1 MFGIHPGCLMKKPTY
16 EELAQRIKIL
26 EKKIAA
32 KTDGTSSTKSQYDF
46 QTFTEQSPNMIFIN
60 QGGRVVYVNK
70 RCVEAM
76 GYSRDEFYAP
86 EFDFMSLIAPESVE
100 LIRSNLKRHLAGED
114 IEPYEYSLL
123 NKTGEK
129 IEAIITT
136 RLIKFEG
143 AGAIL
148 GIITNIT
155 DRKRIEEELQY
166 RLKFQR
172 LITTVS
178 SRFINLYPAQIDD
191 EIDYTLQQI
200 GVFADA
206 DRSYVFQFSDD
217 QKSVSCTHEWCSDQ
231 IEPTIERFQNA
242 SVDTFPWALK
252 RFLSGKM
259 LLIPRVS
266 DLPPEAIKEKQE
278 FEQQGIQSILAV
290 PMIFSNKVMGFIGLD
305 SVKEEKM
312 WAGDTNSLLK
322 IVGQVF
328 ANALEN
334 KKTRQALLE
343 SEERLRIVFETFPD
357 PVTIIQADD
366 GRCIDV
372 NSAFTRVTGWTY
384 DEVVGKT
391 TADLDIW
398 NDPQEREKL
407 TAAITEHGKV
417 ENLEAQFRLKDGRL
431 ITALISAILIILR
444 NKPHILTITR
454 DISELKAAQQERE
467 QLKTRLIQAQKMEAI
482 GTLAGGIA
490 HDFNNILGAII
501 GYAEMA
507 LYDTQK
513 GSMEHYNIEQVLKA
527 GHRAKDLV
535 KQILAF
541 SRKSEQDKKI
551 IFLTPIIK
559 EVLKLLRASLPTT
572 IEIKLNIEPNLDAI
586 FADPTQIHQVMMNL
600 CTNSAHAMGDKGGIL
615 AVNLHN
621 VNLNIEAAAQYPE
634 LNPGLYVKLSISD
647 TGCGMNAATMQRI
660 FDPYFT
666 TKELD
671 KGTGMGLAVVHGIVK
686 GHGGGIHVESAAG
699 KGTRFDILFP
709 AIIRQVMSETEELKA
724 LPTGNETILC
734 VDDEQPLIE
743 LGKSMLKKLGYRV
756 ETRILP
762 LEAIEVFKAAP
773 DKFDLVISDMT
784 MPAMTGV
791 SLAKKLMEIRPEIP
805 VVICTGYS
813 EQIDESRAKELGIKG
828 FLMKPFTIRE
838 LSKTV
843 RQVLDD

>member
-1 MFGIHPGCLMKKPTY
+1 MVHIHPGDVMKKPTSD
-16 EELAQRIKIL
+16 ERVKRIKTL
-26 EKKIAA
+26 EKKISA
-32 KTDGTSSTKSQYDF
+32 
-46 QTFTEQSPNMIFIN
+46 
-60 QGGRVVYVNK
+60 
-70 RCVEAM
+70 EA
-76 GYSRDEFYAP
+76 
-86 EFDFMSLIAPESVE
+86 
-100 LIRSNLKRHLAGED
+100 
-114 IEPYEYSLL
+114 
-123 NKTGEK
+123 
-129 IEAIITT
+129 
-136 RLIKFEG
+136 
-143 AGAIL
+143 
-148 GIITNIT
+148 
-155 DRKRIEEELQY
+155 ELQY
-166 RLKFQR
+166 RLKFQH
-172 LITTVS
+172 LITAVS

-191 EIDYTLQQI
+191 EIERTLQQI
-200 GVFADA
+200 GIFADA
-206 DRSYVFQFSDD
+206 DRSYVFQFSEDH
-217 QKSVSCTHEWCSDQ
+217 KTVSCTHEWCSEQ
-231 IEPTIERFQNA
+231 IQPAMDRFRNVA
-242 SVDTFPWALK
+242 VDAFPWALN
-252 RFLSGKM
+252 RFLNGKM
-259 LLIPRVS
+259 LLIPSVS

-278 FEQQGIQSILAV
+278 FEQQGIRSILAV
-290 PMIFSNKVMGFIGLD
+290 PMICSNRVMGFIGLD

-334 KKTRQALLE
+334 KKTGQALQE
-343 SEERLRIVFETFPD
+343 SEERLRTVFETFPD
-357 PVTIIQADD
+357 PVTIIQAED

-372 NSAFTRVTGWTY
+372 NSAFTRVTGWAY
-384 DEVVGKT
+384 DEVIGKT
-391 TADLDIW
+391 AADLDIW
-398 NDPQEREKL
+398 YDPNERKKL
-407 TAAITEHGKV
+407 IAGIAEHGKV
-417 ENLEAQFRLKDGRL
+417 ENLEAQFRLKDGQL
-431 ITALISAILIILR
+431 MTALMSAILIILR

-467 QLKTRLIQAQKMEAI
+467 QLRTRLIQAQKMEAI
-482 GTLAGGIA
+482 GTLAGGVA

-551 IFLTPIIK
+551 ISLAPIIK
-559 EVLKLLRASLPTT
+559 EVSKLLRASLPTT
-572 IEIKLNIEPNLDAI
+572 IEIKLDIDPNLDAI
-586 FADPTQIHQVMMNL
+586 YADPTQIHQVMMNL

-615 AVNLHN
+615 EVNLDN
-621 VNLNIEAAAQYPE
+621 VNLNIKAAAQYPE

-647 TGCGMNAATMQRI
+647 TGCGMDTATIQRI

-666 TKELD
+666 TKEQD

-686 GHGGGIHVESAAG
+686 GHGGGIHVESTVG
-699 KGTRFDILFP
+699 EGTRFDILFP
-709 AIIRQVMSETEELKA
+709 VMKRQLISETEELKA

-743 LGKSMLKKLGYRV
+743 LGKNMLKKLGYRV
-756 ETRILP
+756 EARTLP
-762 LEAIEVFKAAP
+762 LEAIEVFEAAP

-805 VVICTGYS
+805 VIICTGYS
-813 EQIDESRAKELGIKG
+813 EQIDESRAKALGIKG

-843 RQVLDD
+843 RQVLDRKG

>member
-1 MFGIHPGCLMKKPTY
+1 MKKPTY
-16 EELAQRIKIL
+16 DEPAKRIKTL
-26 EKKIAA
+26 EQKIAA
-32 KTDGTSSTKSQYDF
+32 EADGSLSTKPECDF
-46 QTFTEQSPNMIFIN
+46 QTFTEQSPDMIFIN

-70 RCVEAM
+70 RCAETM

-86 EFDFMSLIAPESVE
+86 EFDFISLIAPESVD
-100 LIRSNLKRHLAGED
+100 LIRANFKRHLAGEN
-114 IEPYEYSLL
+114 IEPYEYSILTR
-123 NKTGEK
+123 KGQK
-129 IEAIITT
+129 IQAIITT
-136 RLIKFEG
+136 RLINFEG
-143 AGAIL
+143 ARAIL
-148 GIITNIT
+148 GIVTDIT
-155 DRKRIEEELQY
+155 DRKRTEEELRY
-166 RLKFQR
+166 RLQIQR
-172 LITTVS
+172 LITTIS
-178 SRFINLYPAQIDD
+178 GRFINLYPAQIDD
-191 EIDYTLQQI
+191 EIDRTLQQI
-200 GVFADA
+200 ANFANA

-217 QKSVSCTHEWCSDQ
+217 QKSISCTHEWCADQ
-231 IEPTIERFQNA
+231 IEPSIGRFQNA
-242 SVDTFPWALK
+242 PADAFPWILK
-252 RFLSGKM
+252 KHLRGEM
-259 LLIPRVS
+259 VLIPRVS

-278 FEQQGIQSILAV
+278 FERQGVQSLLVV
-290 PMIFSNKVMGFIGLD
+290 PMTCSNKVMGLIGLD
-305 SVKEEKM
+305 SAKEKKM
-312 WAGDTNSLLK
+312 WAEDTNSLLK

-334 KKTRQALLE
+334 KKTRQALQQ

-357 PVTIIQADD
+357 PVTIIQAED

-391 TADLDIW
+391 AADLDIW
-398 NDPQEREKL
+398 QDPQARAKMI
-407 TAAITEHGKV
+407 AGIAGHGKV
-417 ENLEAQFRLKDGRL
+417 ENLEAQFQLKDGRL
-431 ITALISAILIILR
+431 ITALMSATLIILR

-467 QLKTRLIQAQKMEAI
+467 QLRTRLIQAQKMEAI

-513 GSMEHYNIEQVLKA
+513 DSMEHYNIEQVLKA

-572 IEIKLNIEPNLDAI
+572 IEIRQNIEPNLDAI

-615 AVNLHN
+615 EIHLHN
-621 VNLNIEAAAQYPE
+621 ANLDTKAAAQYPE
-634 LNPGLYVKLSISD
+634 LNPGPYIKLSVSD
-647 TGCGMNAATMQRI
+647 TGCGMDVATLQRI

-666 TKELD
+666 TKEQD

-686 GHGGGIHVESAAG
+686 GHGGSIHVESAVAE
-699 KGTRFDILFP
+699 GTHFDILFP
-709 AIIRQVMSETEELKA
+709 VIKRQAISETEELKA
-724 LPTGNETILC
+724 LPTGNETILF
-734 VDDEQPLIE
+734 VDDEQSLIE
-743 LGKSMLKKLGYRV
+743 LGKNMLEKLGYRV
-756 ETRILP
+756 EARTLP
-762 LEAIEVFKAAP
+762 VEAIELFKAAP
-773 DKFDLVISDMT
+773 NPFDLVISDMT

-791 SLAKKLMEIRPEIP
+791 SLAKKLMQIRPEIP
-805 VVICTGYS
+805 VIICTGYS

-843 RQVLDD
+843 RKVLDTIIDLPEGKS

>member
-1 MFGIHPGCLMKKPTY
+1 MKKPTY
-16 EELAQRIKIL
+16 DELAKRIKTL
-26 EKKIAA
+26 EQKIAA
-32 KTDGTSSTKSQYDF
+32 ETDGSLSTKPDCDF

-70 RCVEAM
+70 RCAETM

-86 EFDFMSLIAPESVE
+86 EFDFISLIAPDSVD
-100 LIRSNLKRHLAGED
+100 LIRANFKRHLAGED
-114 IEPYEYSLL
+114 IEPYEYSILTR
-123 NKTGEK
+123 KGQK
-129 IEAIITT
+129 IQAIITT
-136 RLIKFEG
+136 RLINFEG
-143 AGAIL
+143 ARAIL
-148 GIITNIT
+148 GIITDIT
-155 DRKRIEEELQY
+155 DRKRAEEELRY
-166 RLKFQR
+166 RLEFQR
-172 LITTVS
+172 LITTIS

-191 EIDYTLQQI
+191 EIDRTLQQI
-200 GVFADA
+200 ANFANA

-217 QKSVSCTHEWCSDQ
+217 QKSISCTHEWCADQ
-231 IEPTIERFQNA
+231 IEPLIGRLRNA
-242 SVDTFPWALK
+242 PVDTFPWILK
-252 RFLSGKM
+252 KHLRGEM
-259 LLIPRVS
+259 VLIPRVS
-266 DLPPEAIKEKQE
+266 DLPSEAFKEKQE
-278 FEQQGIQSILAV
+278 FMRQGIQSLLVV
-290 PMIFSNKVMGFIGLD
+290 PMICSNKVMGFIGLD

-334 KKTRQALLE
+334 KKTRQALQQ

-357 PVTIIQADD
+357 PVTIIQAED
-366 GRCIDV
+366 GRCIDI

-391 TADLDIW
+391 AADLDIW
-398 NDPQEREKL
+398 HDPPAREKMI
-407 TAAITEHGKV
+407 ADITEHGKV

-431 ITALISAILIILR
+431 ITALMSATLIILR
-444 NKPHILTITR
+444 NRPHILTITR

-467 QLKTRLIQAQKMEAI
+467 QLRTRLIQAQKMEAI

-513 GSMEHYNIEQVLKA
+513 DSMEHYNTEQVLKA

-572 IEIKLNIEPNLDAI
+572 IEIRQNIEPNLDAI

-615 AVNLHN
+615 EINLHN
-621 VNLNIEAAAQYPE
+621 VNLDTKAAARYPE
-634 LNPGLYVKLSISD
+634 LNPGPYVKLSVSD
-647 TGCGMNAATMQRI
+647 TGCGMDFATKQRI

-666 TKELD
+666 TKEQD

-686 GHGGGIHVESAAG
+686 GHGGSIHVESAVAE
-699 KGTRFDILFP
+699 GTRFDILFP
-709 AIIRQVMSETEELKA
+709 VIKRKAISETEELKA

-734 VDDEQPLIE
+734 VDDEQSLIE
-743 LGKSMLKKLGYRV
+743 LGKNMLKKLGYRV
-756 ETRILP
+756 EARTLP
-762 LEAIEVFKAAP
+762 VEAIELFKTAP
-773 DKFDLVISDMT
+773 DTFDLVISDMT
-784 MPAMTGV
+784 MPTMTGV
-791 SLAKKLMEIRPEIP
+791 SLAKKLMQIRPEIP
-805 VVICTGYS
+805 VIICTGYS
-813 EQIDESRAKELGIKG
+813 EQIDESRAKELGIRG

-843 RQVLDD
+843 RKVLDAIIDFPEGKS

>member
-1 MFGIHPGCLMKKPTY
+1 MVRIHLGGLMKKPTY
-16 EELAQRIKIL
+16 DELVKRIKTL
-26 EKKIAA
+26 EKKIATKADSKPSA
-32 KTDGTSSTKSQYDF
+32 KSEYDF

-60 QGGRVVYVNK
+60 QRGRVVYANK
-70 RCVEAM
+70 RCFETM

-86 EFDFMSLIAPESVE
+86 EFEFMSLIAPESAE
-100 LIRSNLKRHLAGED
+100 LIRSNFKRHLAGED
-114 IEPYEYSLL
+114 IEPYEYALL
-123 NKTGEK
+123 NKSGEK
-129 IEAIITT
+129 LEAIITT
-136 RLIKFEG
+136 RLIDFEG

-148 GIITNIT
+148 GIITDIT
-155 DRKRIEEELQY
+155 DRKRAEEELQY

-172 LITTVS
+172 LITTIS
-178 SRFINLYPAQIDD
+178 SQFINLYPAQIDD
-191 EIDYTLQQI
+191 EIDHTLQQI

-217 QKSVSCTHEWCSDQ
+217 QKCVSCTHEWCADQ
-231 IEPTIERFQNA
+231 IEPIIERIQDA

-252 RFLSGKM
+252 RFLSGQM

-278 FEQQGIQSILAV
+278 FEQQGAQSILAV
-290 PMIFSNKVMGFIGLD
+290 PMICSNRVIGFIGLD

-334 KKTRQALLE
+334 KKTRQALQQ

-357 PVTIIQADD
+357 PVTIIQAED

-384 DEVVGKT
+384 DDVIGKT
-391 TADLDIW
+391 AADLDIW
-398 NDPQEREKL
+398 QDSKEREKL
-407 TAAITEHGKV
+407 TAGIAEHGKV

-431 ITALISAILIILR
+431 ITALMSATLIILR

-467 QLKTRLIQAQKMEAI
+467 QLRTRLIQAQKMEAI

-513 GSMEHYNIEQVLKA
+513 GSMEHYNIDQVLKA

-551 IFLTPIIK
+551 ILLKPIIK

-572 IEIKLNIEPNLDAI
+572 IEIKQSIEPNLDTI
-586 FADPTQIHQVMMNL
+586 LADPTQIHQVVMNL

-615 AVNLHN
+615 EVNLHN
-621 VNLNIEAAAQYPE
+621 VNLNTRAAAQYPE
-634 LNPGLYVKLSISD
+634 LNPGPYVKLSISD
-647 TGCGMNAATMQRI
+647 TGGGMDAATMQRI

-666 TKELD
+666 TKEQD

-686 GHGGGIHVESAAG
+686 GHGGGIHVESAVG
-699 KGTRFDILFP
+699 EGTRFDILFP
-709 AIIRQVMSETEELKA
+709 IMGRQIISETEELKA
-724 LPTGNETILC
+724 LPTGDETILC

-743 LGKSMLKKLGYRV
+743 LGKNMLQKLGYHV
-756 ETRILP
+756 EARTLP
-762 LEAIEVFKAAP
+762 VEAIEIFKAAP
-773 DKFDLVISDMT
+773 DKFNLVISDMT
-784 MPAMTGV
+784 MPTMTGV

-805 VVICTGYS
+805 VIICTGYS
-813 EQIDESRAKELGIKG
+813 EQIDESRAKEMGIKG

-843 RQVLDD
+843 RKVLDD

>member
-1 MFGIHPGCLMKKPTY
+1 MKKPTY
-16 EELAQRIKIL
+16 EELAQRLKIL

-32 KTDGTSSTKSQYDF
+32 KTDGTSSTKSEYDF

-60 QGGRVVYVNK
+60 QGGRVVYVNN

>member
-1 MFGIHPGCLMKKPTY
+1 MKKPTY

-709 AIIRQVMSETEELKA
+709 AIIRQVISETEELKA

-756 ETRILP
+756 ETRTLP

-805 VVICTGYS
+805 VIICTGYS

>member
-1 MFGIHPGCLMKKPTY
+1 MKKPTY
-16 EELAQRIKIL
+16 DELVKRIKTL
-26 EKKIAA
+26 EKEIAA
-32 KTDGTSSTKSQYDF
+32 KHDRKPSTKSEYDF
-46 QTFTEQSPNMIFIN
+46 QLFTEQSPNMIFIN
-60 QGGRVVYVNK
+60 QGGRVVYANK
-70 RCVEAM
+70 RCFETM

-86 EFDFMSLIAPESVE
+86 EFDFMSLIAPESLE
-100 LIRSNLKRHLAGED
+100 LIRSNFKRHLAGED
-114 IEPYEYSLL
+114 IEPYEYALF
-123 NKTGEK
+123 NKRGEK

-136 RLIKFEG
+136 RLINFEG
-143 AGAIL
+143 ARAIL
-148 GIITNIT
+148 GIITDIS
-155 DRKRIEEELQY
+155 DRKRAEEELQY

-172 LITTVS
+172 LITTIS
-178 SRFINLYPAQIDD
+178 SQFINLYPAQIDD
-191 EIDYTLQQI
+191 EIDHTLQQM

-206 DRSYVFQFSDD
+206 DRSYVFQFSED
-217 QKSVSCTHEWCSDQ
+217 QKSVSCTHEWCADQ
-231 IEPTIERFQNA
+231 IEPAIERLQNA
-242 SVDTFPWALK
+242 SVDAFPWILK
-252 RFLSGKM
+252 KHLRGEM
-259 LLIPRVS
+259 VLIPRVS

-278 FEQQGIQSILAV
+278 FEQQRTQSILAV
-290 PMIFSNKVMGFIGLD
+290 PMICNNKVIGFIGLD

-312 WAGDTNSLLK
+312 WARDTNSLLK

-334 KKTRQALLE
+334 KKTRQALQQ

-357 PVTIIQADD
+357 PVTIIQAED

-372 NSAFTRVTGWTY
+372 NSAFSRVTGWTY

-391 TADLDIW
+391 AADLDIW
-398 NDPQEREKL
+398 HDPQEREKL
-407 TAAITEHGKV
+407 TAGIAEHGKV

-431 ITALISAILIILR
+431 ITALMSATLIILR

-467 QLKTRLIQAQKMEAI
+467 QLRTRLIQAQKMEAI

-551 IFLTPIIK
+551 IFLTPIII

-572 IEIKLNIEPNLDAI
+572 IEIKQNIEPNLDAI

-600 CTNSAHAMGDKGGIL
+600 CTNSAHAMGDKSGIL
-615 AVNLHN
+615 EVNLQN
-621 VNLNIEAAAQYPE
+621 MNLNLKAAAQYPD

-647 TGCGMNAATMQRI
+647 TGCGMDSATMQRI

-666 TKELD
+666 TKEQD

-699 KGTRFDILFP
+699 EGTRFDILFP
-709 AIIRQVMSETEELKA
+709 VIKRQVISETEELKA
-724 LPTGNETILC
+724 LPTGNESILC

-743 LGKSMLKKLGYRV
+743 LGKNMLKKLGYRV
-756 ETRILP
+756 ETQTLP
-762 LEAIEVFKAAP
+762 VEAIELFRAAP

-805 VVICTGYS
+805 VIICTGYS

-843 RQVLDD
+843 RKVLDD

>member
-1 MFGIHPGCLMKKPTY
+1 MTKPTY
-16 EELAQRIKIL
+16 DEPANRLKAPG
-26 EKKIAA
+26 KKIVAE
-32 KTDGTSSTKSQYDF
+32 TDGSLSRQSACDF

-70 RCVEAM
+70 RCAETM

-86 EFDFMSLIAPESVE
+86 EFDFISLIAPESVG
-100 LIRSNLKRHLAGED
+100 LIQANFKRHLAGED
-114 IEPYEYSLL
+114 IEPYEYSILTR
-123 NKTGEK
+123 KGQK
-129 IEAIITT
+129 IQAIITT
-136 RLIKFEG
+136 RLINFEG
-143 AGAIL
+143 ARAIL
-148 GIITNIT
+148 GIITDIT
-155 DRKRIEEELQY
+155 DRKRAEEELRY
-166 RLKFQR
+166 RLEFQR
-172 LITTVS
+172 LITTIS

-191 EIDYTLQQI
+191 EIDRTLQQI
-200 GVFADA
+200 ANFANA

-217 QKSVSCTHEWCSDQ
+217 QKSISCTHEWCADQ
-231 IEPTIERFQNA
+231 IEPLIGRLRNA
-242 SVDTFPWALK
+242 PVDTFPWILK
-252 RFLSGKM
+252 KHLRGEM
-259 LLIPRVS
+259 VLIPRVS
-266 DLPPEAIKEKQE
+266 DLPSEAFKEKQE
-278 FEQQGIQSILAV
+278 FMRQGIQSLLVV
-290 PMIFSNKVMGFIGLD
+290 PMICSNKVMGFIGLD

-334 KKTRQALLE
+334 KKTRQALQQ

-357 PVTIIQADD
+357 PVTIIQAED
-366 GRCIDV
+366 GRCIDI

-391 TADLDIW
+391 AADLDIW
-398 NDPQEREKL
+398 HDPPAREKMI
-407 TAAITEHGKV
+407 ADITEHGKV

-431 ITALISAILIILR
+431 ITALMSATLIILR
-444 NKPHILTITR
+444 NRPHILTITR

-467 QLKTRLIQAQKMEAI
+467 QLRTRLIQAQKMEAI

-513 GSMEHYNIEQVLKA
+513 DSMEHYNTEQVLKA

-572 IEIKLNIEPNLDAI
+572 IEIRQNIEPNLDAI

-615 AVNLHN
+615 EINLHN
-621 VNLNIEAAAQYPE
+621 SNLDTKAAARYPE
-634 LNPGLYVKLSISD
+634 LNPGPYVKLSVSD
-647 TGCGMNAATMQRI
+647 TGCGMDFATLQRI

-666 TKELD
+666 TKEQD

-686 GHGGGIHVESAAG
+686 GHGGSIHVESAVAE
-699 KGTRFDILFP
+699 GTRFDILFP
-709 AIIRQVMSETEELKA
+709 VVKRQVISETEELKA

-734 VDDEQPLIE
+734 VDDEQSLIE
-743 LGKSMLKKLGYRV
+743 LGKNMLKKLGYRV
-756 ETRILP
+756 EARTLP
-762 LEAIEVFKAAP
+762 VEAIELFKAAP
-773 DKFDLVISDMT
+773 DTFDLVISDMT

-791 SLAKKLMEIRPEIP
+791 SLAKKLMQIRPQIP
-805 VVICTGYS
+805 VIICTGYS
-813 EQIDESRAKELGIKG
+813 EQIDESRAKELGIRG

-843 RQVLDD
+843 RKVLDTTG

>member
-1 MFGIHPGCLMKKPTY
+1 MTKPTY
-16 EELAQRIKIL
+16 DEPANRLKAPG
-26 EKKIAA
+26 KKIVAE
-32 KTDGTSSTKSQYDF
+32 TDGSMSRQSACDF

-70 RCVEAM
+70 RCAETM

-86 EFDFMSLIAPESVE
+86 EFDFISLIAPESVG
-100 LIRSNLKRHLAGED
+100 LIQANFKRHLAGED
-114 IEPYEYSLL
+114 IEPYEYSILTR
-123 NKTGEK
+123 KGQK
-129 IEAIITT
+129 IQAIITT
-136 RLIKFEG
+136 RLINFEG
-143 AGAIL
+143 ARAIL
-148 GIITNIT
+148 GIITDIT
-155 DRKRIEEELQY
+155 DRKRAEEELRY
-166 RLKFQR
+166 RLEFQR
-172 LITTVS
+172 LITTIS

-191 EIDYTLQQI
+191 EIDRTLQQI
-200 GVFADA
+200 ANFANA

-217 QKSVSCTHEWCSDQ
+217 QKSISCTHEWCADQ
-231 IEPTIERFQNA
+231 IEPLIGRLRNA
-242 SVDTFPWALK
+242 PVDTFPWILK
-252 RFLSGKM
+252 KHLRGEM
-259 LLIPRVS
+259 VLIPRVS
-266 DLPPEAIKEKQE
+266 DLPSEAFKEKQE
-278 FEQQGIQSILAV
+278 FMRQGIQSLLVV
-290 PMIFSNKVMGFIGLD
+290 PMICSNKVMGFIGLD

-334 KKTRQALLE
+334 KKTRQALQQ

-357 PVTIIQADD
+357 PVTIIQAED

-391 TADLDIW
+391 AADLDIW
-398 NDPQEREKL
+398 HDPPAREKMI
-407 TAAITEHGKV
+407 ADITEHGKV

-431 ITALISAILIILR
+431 ITALMSATLIILR
-444 NKPHILTITR
+444 NRPHILTITR

-467 QLKTRLIQAQKMEAI
+467 QLRTRLIQAQKMEAI

-513 GSMEHYNIEQVLKA
+513 DSMEHYNTEQVLKA

-572 IEIKLNIEPNLDAI
+572 IEIRQNIEPNLDAI

-615 AVNLHN
+615 EINLHN
-621 VNLNIEAAAQYPE
+621 SNLDTKAAARYPE
-634 LNPGLYVKLSISD
+634 LNPGPYVKLSVSD
-647 TGCGMNAATMQRI
+647 TGCGMDFATLQRI

-666 TKELD
+666 TKEQD

-686 GHGGGIHVESAAG
+686 GHGGSIHVESAVAE
-699 KGTRFDILFP
+699 GTRFDILFP
-709 AIIRQVMSETEELKA
+709 VVKRQAISETEELKA

-734 VDDEQPLIE
+734 VDDEQSLIE
-743 LGKSMLKKLGYRV
+743 LGKNMLKKLGYRV
-756 ETRILP
+756 EARTLP
-762 LEAIEVFKAAP
+762 VEAIELFKAAP
-773 DKFDLVISDMT
+773 DTFDLVISDMT

-791 SLAKKLMEIRPEIP
+791 SLAKKLMQIRPQIP
-805 VVICTGYS
+805 VIICTGYS
-813 EQIDESRAKELGIKG
+813 EQIDESRAKELGIRG

-843 RQVLDD
+843 RKVLDTTG

>member
-1 MFGIHPGCLMKKPTY
+1 MKKPTY
-16 EELAQRIKIL
+16 DELAKRIKTL

-32 KTDGTSSTKSQYDF
+32 KTDGSVSTKSDCDF

-60 QGGRVVYVNK
+60 QEGRVVYANK
-70 RCVEAM
+70 RCFETM

-86 EFDFMSLIAPESVE
+86 EFDFMSLIAPESLE
-100 LIRSNLKRHLAGED
+100 LIRSNFKRHLAGED
-114 IEPYEYSLL
+114 IEPYEYALL
-123 NKTGEK
+123 NKRGEK

-136 RLIKFEG
+136 RLINFEG
-143 AGAIL
+143 AEAIL
-148 GIITNIT
+148 GIITDIS
-155 DRKRIEEELQY
+155 DRKRAEEELQY

-172 LITTVS
+172 LITTIS
-178 SRFINLYPAQIDD
+178 SQFINLYPAQIDD
-191 EIDYTLQQI
+191 EIDHTLQQI
-200 GVFADA
+200 AVFADA
-206 DRSYVFQFSDD
+206 DRSYVIQFSDD
-217 QKSVSCTHEWCSDQ
+217 QKTVSCTHEWCADQ
-231 IEPTIERFQNA
+231 IEPAIERLQNA
-242 SVDTFPWALK
+242 PIDAFPWILK
-252 RFLSGKM
+252 KHLRGEM
-259 LLIPRVS
+259 VLIPRVS
-266 DLPPEAIKEKQE
+266 DLPHEAIKEKQE
-278 FEQQGIQSILAV
+278 FEKQGIQSLLVV
-290 PMIFSNKVMGFIGLD
+290 PMICSNKVMGLIGLD

-322 IVGQVF
+322 IIGQVF

-334 KKTRQALLE
+334 KKTRQALQQ

-357 PVTIIQADD
+357 PVTIIQAED

-391 TADLDIW
+391 AADLDIW
-398 NDPQEREKL
+398 HDPQEREKL
-407 TAAITEHGKV
+407 TTGIAEHGKV

-431 ITALISAILIILR
+431 ITALMSATLIILR

-454 DISELKAAQQERE
+454 DISELKAAQQERK
-467 QLKTRLIQAQKMEAI
+467 QLRTRLIQAQKMEAI

-572 IEIKLNIEPNLDAI
+572 IEIKQNIEPNPDAI

-615 AVNLHN
+615 EVNLQN
-621 VNLNIEAAAQYPE
+621 VNLNIRAAAQYPE
-634 LNPGLYVKLSISD
+634 LNPGLYVKLNISD
-647 TGCGMNAATMQRI
+647 TGCGMDSATMQRI

-666 TKELD
+666 TKEQD

-699 KGTRFDILFP
+699 EGTRFDILFP
-709 AIIRQVMSETEELKA
+709 VIKRQVISETEELKA

-743 LGKSMLKKLGYRV
+743 LGKNMLKKLGYRV
-756 ETRILP
+756 ETRTLP
-762 LEAIEVFKAAP
+762 IEAIEVFKAAP

-805 VVICTGYS
+805 VIICTGYS

>member
-1 MFGIHPGCLMKKPTY
+1 MKKPTY

-217 QKSVSCTHEWCSDQ
+217 QKSISCTHEWCSDQ

>member
-1 MFGIHPGCLMKKPTY
+1 MNKPTY
-16 EELAQRIKIL
+16 AELAKRIQTL
-26 EKKIAA
+26 EKKIAST
-32 KTDGTSSTKSQYDF
+32 TDKKPSTKPDYDF

-60 QGGRVVYVNK
+60 KGGRVVYVNN
-70 RCVEAM
+70 RCVETM

-86 EFDFMSLIAPESVE
+86 EFDFMSLIAPESLE
-100 LIRSNLKRHLAGED
+100 LIRSNFKRHLAGEE
-114 IEPYEYSLL
+114 IAPYEYTLL
-123 NKTGEK
+123 NKRGEK

-136 RLIKFEG
+136 RLIKFEDDR
-143 AGAIL
+143 AIL

-155 DRKRIEEELQY
+155 DRKRAEEELQY
-166 RLKFQR
+166 RLKFQH

-191 EIDYTLQQI
+191 EIDYTLQKI
-200 GVFADA
+200 GIFADA

-217 QKSVSCTHEWCSDQ
+217 HKTVSCTHEWCADQ
-231 IEPTIERFQNA
+231 IEPVTERIQNA
-242 SVDTFPWALK
+242 SVNAFPWAMK
-252 RFLSGKM
+252 RFLDGQM

-278 FEQQGIQSILAV
+278 FEEQGTRSILAV
-290 PMIFSNKVMGFIGLD
+290 PMIFSNRVMGFIGLD
-305 SVKEEKM
+305 SVKEDKM
-312 WAGDTNSLLK
+312 WAADTNSLLK

-334 KKTRQALLE
+334 KKTGQALQE

-357 PVTIIQADD
+357 PVTIIQAED
-366 GRCIDV
+366 GRCFDV

-391 TADLDIW
+391 AADLDIW
-398 NDPQEREKL
+398 HNPQDHKKL
-407 TAAITEHGKV
+407 TAGIAERGRV
-417 ENLEAQFRLKDGRL
+417 ENLEAQFRMKDGRL
-431 ITALISAILIILR
+431 ITALMSATLIILH

-467 QLKTRLIQAQKMEAI
+467 QLRTRLIQAQKMEAI

-507 LYDTQK
+507 LYDTQID
-513 GSMEHYNIEQVLKA
+513 SMEHYNIEQVLKA

-572 IEIKLNIEPNLDAI
+572 IEIKLNIEPKLDAI

-615 AVNLHN
+615 EVNVNN
-621 VNLNIEAAAQYPE
+621 VNLNAREAAQYPE
-634 LNPGLYVKLSISD
+634 LNPGFYVKLSIGD
-647 TGCGMNAATMQRI
+647 TGCGMDAATIQRI

-666 TKELD
+666 TKEQD

-686 GHGGGIHVESAAG
+686 GHGGGIHVESAVG

-709 AIIRQVMSETEELKA
+709 VIKRQITSETEELKA
-724 LPTGNETILC
+724 LPTGNETIM
-734 VDDEQPLIE
+734 VIDDEQSLIE
-743 LGKSMLKKLGYRV
+743 LGKNMLEKLGYRV
-756 ETRILP
+756 ETQTLP
-762 LEAIEVFKAAP
+762 LEAIEIFKAAP
-773 DKFDLVISDMT
+773 DKFNLIISDMT
-784 MPAMTGV
+784 MPAMTGD
-791 SLAKKLMEIRPEIP
+791 SLAKELMQIRPEIP
-805 VVICTGYS
+805 VIICTGHS
-813 EQIDESRAKELGIKG
+813 EQIDESRAKEMGIKG

-843 RQVLDD
+843 RQVLDAKG

>member
-1 MFGIHPGCLMKKPTY
+1 MKKPTY
-16 EELAQRIKIL
+16 DELAKRIKTL
-26 EKKIAA
+26 EQKIAA
-32 KTDGTSSTKSQYDF
+32 ETDGSLSTKPDCDF

-70 RCVEAM
+70 RCAETM

-86 EFDFMSLIAPESVE
+86 EFDFISLIAPESVG
-100 LIRSNLKRHLAGED
+100 LIQANFKRHLAGED
-114 IEPYEYSLL
+114 IEPYEYSILTR
-123 NKTGEK
+123 KGQK
-129 IEAIITT
+129 IQAIITT
-136 RLIKFEG
+136 RLINFEG
-143 AGAIL
+143 ARAIL
-148 GIITNIT
+148 GIITDIT
-155 DRKRIEEELQY
+155 ERKQAEEELRY
-166 RLKFQR
+166 RLEFQR
-172 LITTVS
+172 LITTIS

-191 EIDYTLQQI
+191 EIDRTLQQI
-200 GVFADA
+200 ANFANA

-217 QKSVSCTHEWCSDQ
+217 QKSISCTHEWCADQ
-231 IEPTIERFQNA
+231 IEPLIGRLRNA
-242 SVDTFPWALK
+242 PVDTFPWILK
-252 RFLSGKM
+252 KHLRGEM
-259 LLIPRVS
+259 VLIPRVS
-266 DLPPEAIKEKQE
+266 DLPSEAFKEKQE
-278 FEQQGIQSILAV
+278 FMRQGIQSLLVV
-290 PMIFSNKVMGFIGLD
+290 PMICSNKVMGFIGLD

-334 KKTRQALLE
+334 KKTRQALQQ

-357 PVTIIQADD
+357 PVTIIQAED
-366 GRCIDV
+366 GRCIDI

-391 TADLDIW
+391 AADLDIW
-398 NDPQEREKL
+398 HDPQARQKMI
-407 TAAITEHGKV
+407 AGITEHGKV
-417 ENLEAQFRLKDGRL
+417 ENLEARFRLKDGRL
-431 ITALISAILIILR
+431 ITALMSATLIILR

-467 QLKTRLIQAQKMEAI
+467 QLRTRLIQAQKMEAI

-513 GSMEHYNIEQVLKA
+513 DSMEHYNIEQVLKA

-541 SRKSEQDKKI
+541 SRRSEQDKKI

-572 IEIKLNIEPNLDAI
+572 IEIRQNIEPNLDAI

-615 AVNLHN
+615 EINLHN
-621 VNLNIEAAAQYPE
+621 VNLDTKAAARYPE
-634 LNPGLYVKLSISD
+634 LNPGPYVKLSVSD
-647 TGCGMNAATMQRI
+647 TGCGMDFATKQRI

-666 TKELD
+666 TKEQD

-686 GHGGGIHVESAAG
+686 GHGGSIHVESAVAE
-699 KGTRFDILFP
+699 GTRFDILFP
-709 AIIRQVMSETEELKA
+709 VIKRKAISETEELKA

-734 VDDEQPLIE
+734 VDDEQSLIE
-743 LGKSMLKKLGYRV
+743 LGKNMLKKLGYRV
-756 ETRILP
+756 EARTLP
-762 LEAIEVFKAAP
+762 VEAIELFKTAP
-773 DKFDLVISDMT
+773 DTFDLVISDMT
-784 MPAMTGV
+784 MPTMTGV
-791 SLAKKLMEIRPEIP
+791 SLAKKLMQIRPEIP
-805 VVICTGYS
+805 VIICTGYS
-813 EQIDESRAKELGIKG
+813 EQIDESRAKELGIRG

-843 RQVLDD
+843 RKVLDAIIDFPEGKS

>member
-1 MFGIHPGCLMKKPTY
+1 MKKPTY
-16 EELAQRIKIL
+16 EELAQRLKIL

-586 FADPTQIHQVMMNL
+586 FADPTQLHQVMMNL

>member
-1 MFGIHPGCLMKKPTY
+1 MKKPTY
-16 EELAQRIKIL
+16 DELVRRIKTL
-26 EKKIAA
+26 EKEVAA
-32 KTDGTSSTKSQYDF
+32 KTLRTASPTLEYDF

-60 QGGRVVYVNK
+60 KGRRVVYANK
-70 RCVEAM
+70 KCVEAM

-86 EFDFMSLIAPESVE
+86 EFDFMSLIAPESIE
-100 LIRSNLKRHLAGED
+100 LIRANFKRHLNGED
-114 IEPYEYSLL
+114 VEPYEYSLS
-123 NKTGEK
+123 NKKGGK

-136 RLIKFEG
+136 RLINYEG
-143 AGAIL
+143 ARAIL
-148 GIITNIT
+148 GIITDIT
-155 DRKRIEEELQY
+155 DRKRTEEELQH

-172 LITTVS
+172 LITAVS

-191 EIDYTLQQI
+191 EIDHTLQQI

-217 QKSVSCTHEWCSDQ
+217 QKFVSCTHEWCADQ
-231 IEPTIERFQNA
+231 IEPAIDRIQNA
-242 SVDTFPWALK
+242 SVDNFPWILK
-252 RFLSGKM
+252 KHLRGEM
-259 LLIPRVS
+259 VLIPRLS

-278 FEQQGIQSILAV
+278 FERQGIQSMLAV
-290 PMIFSNKVMGFIGLD
+290 PMICSNKVMGFIGLD

-312 WAGDTNSLLK
+312 WVGDTNSLLK
-322 IVGQVF
+322 IAGQVF

-334 KKTRQALLE
+334 KKTRQALQQ

-357 PVTIIQADD
+357 PVTIIQAED

-372 NSAFTRVTGWTY
+372 NSAFTGVTGWTY

-391 TADLDIW
+391 AADLEIW
-398 NDPQEREKL
+398 HDPKEREKMI
-407 TAAITEHGKV
+407 AGIAEHGRV
-417 ENLEAQFRLKDGRL
+417 ENIEAQFRLKDGRL
-431 ITALISAILIILR
+431 ITALMSATLIMLR

-454 DISELKAAQQERE
+454 DISELKSAQQERE
-467 QLKTRLIQAQKMEAI
+467 QLRTRLIQAQKMEAI

-513 GSMEHYNIEQVLKA
+513 DSMEHYNIEQVLKA

-541 SRKSEQDKKI
+541 SRKSEQDKRI

-572 IEIKLNIEPNLDAI
+572 IEIKLNIEPHLAAI

-615 AVNLHN
+615 EVSLHN
-621 VNLNIEAAAQYPE
+621 VNLNIKAAAQYPE
-634 LNPGLYVKLSISD
+634 LNPGAYVKLSISD
-647 TGCGMNAATMQRI
+647 TGGGMDSATMQRI

-666 TKELD
+666 TKEQD

-686 GHGGGIHVESAAG
+686 GHGGGIHVDSAVG
-699 KGTRFDILFP
+699 EGTRFDILFP
-709 AIIRQVMSETEELKA
+709 VIERQIVSETEELKA

-743 LGKSMLKKLGYRV
+743 LGKNMLKKLGYRV
-756 ETRILP
+756 EARTLP
-762 LEAIEVFKAAP
+762 VEAIEVFRAAP
-773 DKFDLVISDMT
+773 DAFDLVISDMT

-791 SLAKKLMEIRPEIP
+791 GLAKKLMQIRPQIP
-805 VVICTGYS
+805 VIICTGYS
-813 EQIDESRAKELGIKG
+813 EQIDESRAKELGIRG

-843 RQVLDD
+843 RQVLDAKG

>member
-1 MFGIHPGCLMKKPTY
+1 MKKPTY

-357 PVTIIQADD
+357 PVTIIEADD

>member
-1 MFGIHPGCLMKKPTY
+1 MTKPTY
-16 EELAQRIKIL
+16 DEPANRLKAPG
-26 EKKIAA
+26 KKIVAE
-32 KTDGTSSTKSQYDF
+32 TDGSLSRQSACDF

-70 RCVEAM
+70 RCAETM

-86 EFDFMSLIAPESVE
+86 EFDFISLIAPESVG
-100 LIRSNLKRHLAGED
+100 LIQANFKRHLAGED
-114 IEPYEYSLL
+114 IEPYEYSILTR
-123 NKTGEK
+123 KGQK
-129 IEAIITT
+129 IQAIITT
-136 RLIKFEG
+136 RLINFEG
-143 AGAIL
+143 ARAIL
-148 GIITNIT
+148 GIITDIT
-155 DRKRIEEELQY
+155 DRKRAEEELRY
-166 RLKFQR
+166 RLEFQR
-172 LITTVS
+172 LITTIS

-191 EIDYTLQQI
+191 EIDRTLQQI
-200 GVFADA
+200 ANFANA

-217 QKSVSCTHEWCSDQ
+217 QKSISCTHEWCADQ
-231 IEPTIERFQNA
+231 IEPLIGRLRNA
-242 SVDTFPWALK
+242 PVDTFPWILK
-252 RFLSGKM
+252 KHLRGEM
-259 LLIPRVS
+259 VLIPRVS
-266 DLPPEAIKEKQE
+266 DLPSEAFKEKQE
-278 FEQQGIQSILAV
+278 FMGQGIQSLLVV
-290 PMIFSNKVMGFIGLD
+290 PMICSNKVMGFIGLD

-334 KKTRQALLE
+334 KKTRQALQQ

-357 PVTIIQADD
+357 PVTIIQAEE

-391 TADLDIW
+391 AADLDIW
-398 NDPQEREKL
+398 HDPPAREKMI
-407 TAAITEHGKV
+407 ADITEHGKV

-431 ITALISAILIILR
+431 ITALMSATLIILR
-444 NKPHILTITR
+444 NRPHILTITR

-467 QLKTRLIQAQKMEAI
+467 QLRTRLIQAQKMEAI

-513 GSMEHYNIEQVLKA
+513 DSMEHYNTEQVLKA

-572 IEIKLNIEPNLDAI
+572 IEIRQNIEPNLDAI

-615 AVNLHN
+615 EINLHN
-621 VNLNIEAAAQYPE
+621 SNLDTKAAARYPE
-634 LNPGLYVKLSISD
+634 LNPGPYVKLSVSD
-647 TGCGMNAATMQRI
+647 TGCGMDFATLQRI

-666 TKELD
+666 TKEQD

-686 GHGGGIHVESAAG
+686 GHGGSIHVESAVAE
-699 KGTRFDILFP
+699 GTRFDILFP
-709 AIIRQVMSETEELKA
+709 VVKRQAISETEELKA

-734 VDDEQPLIE
+734 VDDEQSLIE
-743 LGKSMLKKLGYRV
+743 LGKNMLKKLGYRV
-756 ETRILP
+756 EARTLP
-762 LEAIEVFKAAP
+762 VEAIELFKAAP
-773 DKFDLVISDMT
+773 DTFDLVISDMT

-791 SLAKKLMEIRPEIP
+791 SLAKKLMQIRPQIP
-805 VVICTGYS
+805 VIICTGYS
-813 EQIDESRAKELGIKG
+813 EQIDESRAKELGIRG

-843 RQVLDD
+843 RKVLDTTG